1 MTGLVYTALYWCIRG
16 LDEKFTEDR
25 RVAAAVYKR
34 TQGLSE
40 RERVALAKKLRADPK
55 FVKEAMKIEPN
66 VVMGRELAVGLSITF
81 TVIFLLWAAWHF
93 WIVPWDVAY
102 RAAQG
107 LQP

>member
-25 RVAAAVYKR
+25 RVAAAVHKYTK
-34 TQGLSE
+34 GLPE
-40 RERVALAKKLRADPK
+40 PTRAALSKKLRADPK
-55 FVKEAMKIEPN
+55 FVEEAMKIEPN
-66 VVMGRELAVGLSITF
+66 VVTGKELAIGIPLTF

-107 LQP
+107 LQL